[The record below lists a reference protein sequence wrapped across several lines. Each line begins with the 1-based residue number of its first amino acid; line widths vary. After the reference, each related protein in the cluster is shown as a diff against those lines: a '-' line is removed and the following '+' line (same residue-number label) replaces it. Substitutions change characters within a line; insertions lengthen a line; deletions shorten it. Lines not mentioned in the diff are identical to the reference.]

1 MANAVTTRTIEV
13 VMFRAKP
20 ETSDIQILDLSDE
33 LQREVEAF
41 QGCIHRRLLKD
52 GDGNWIDIV
61 DWNSIEEDM
70 QAAEA
75 IDGKPLA
82 AQFGDLVEPG
92 SVKVLHLSPVRVYQG
107 AME

>member
-1 MANAVTTRTIEV
+1 MANAVSTRTIEV

-52 GDGNWIDIV
+52 GDGNWIDLV
-61 DWNSIEEDM
+61 DWNSLEEAM
-70 QAAEA
+70 AASEA
-75 IDGKPLA
+75 ISSTPLA
-82 AQFGDLVEPG
+82 AEFGALVEPG